1 MTEVSL
7 LLLERLYTCMK
18 KKYTE
23 GQIKITIE
31 GPASA
36 FKDGIKRRDLGKRT
50 VRVVH
55 R

>member
-1 MTEVSL
+1 
-7 LLLERLYTCMK
+7 MK

-23 GQIKITIE
+23 GKIKITIE

-36 FKDGIKRRDLGKRT
+36 FKDGIKRERATGKRA

>member
-1 MTEVSL
+1 MIIMV
-7 LLLERLYTCMK
+7 K
-18 KKYTE
+18 KIHKE

-36 FKDGIKRRDLGKRT
+36 FKDGIKKRRAIGKRT

>member
-1 MTEVSL
+1 MV
-7 LLLERLYTCMK
+7 K
-18 KKYTE
+18 KARKE
-23 GQIKITIE
+23 GQIRITIE

-36 FKDGIKRRDLGKRT
+36 FKDGIKRKAPKRRA

>member
-1 MTEVSL
+1 MV
-7 LLLERLYTCMK
+7 K
-18 KKYTE
+18 KIRKE
-23 GQIKITIE
+23 GQIRITIE

-36 FKDGIKRRDLGKRT
+36 FKNGIRKVDRKRT

>member
-1 MTEVSL
+1 MIV
-7 LLLERLYTCMK
+7 MVK
-18 KKYTE
+18 KIHKE

-36 FKDGIKRRDLGKRT
+36 FKDGIRRERAKRT

>member
-1 MTEVSL
+1 MIIMV
-7 LLLERLYTCMK
+7 K
-18 KKYTE
+18 KIHKE

-36 FKDGIKRRDLGKRT
+36 FKDGIRRERATGKRT